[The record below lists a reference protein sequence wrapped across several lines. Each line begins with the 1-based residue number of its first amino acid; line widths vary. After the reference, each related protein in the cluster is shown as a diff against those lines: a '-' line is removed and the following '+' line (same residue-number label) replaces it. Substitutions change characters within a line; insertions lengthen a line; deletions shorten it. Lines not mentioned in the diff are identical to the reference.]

1 MEEYVSLREEKNI
14 QMAYNDEHM
23 SYRHTFIQVAA
34 DCPVETG
41 IAPALKKEGKT
52 AHRIQYELL
61 SQNPYKYTQGELI
74 YEVHLQHKQIPQEE
88 CELRGAAIQEEL
100 FSKNHP
106 CLRAS
111 MLPKKHGWGVHYND
125 EGKIAIYGME
135 SEAYQQFVEAGQNQP
150 DGPKLL
156 FAMRNS
162 RG

>member
-1 MEEYVSLREEKNI
+1 MP
-14 QMAYNDEHM
+14 YNDEHM
-23 SYRHTFIQVAA
+23 SYKHTFIQVAP

-41 IAPALKKEGKT
+41 TIPAMKKEGKT

-61 SQNPYKYTQGELI
+61 SQNPYKYSQGDLI
-74 YEVHLQHKQIPQEE
+74 YEVHLEHKQIPQEE
-88 CELRGAAIQEEL
+88 RELHGDEIRSAL

-111 MLPKKHGWGVHYND
+111 MLPKKHGWGVHFNE
-125 EGKIAIYGME
+125 EGKIALYAME
-135 SEAYQQFVEAGQNQP
+135 SEQYRQFVEAGTQQQ
-150 DGPKLL
+150 DCLKLL